1 MITSAVQGRQKLDE
15 LRKTLRGLP
24 YNPDLQKLLRNCET
38 TCSEVSKKE
47 VLVRSSHA
55 IAHTEKP
62 LKELNESIDRLEKF
76 ILIAKLMA

>member
-1 MITSAVQGRQKLDE
+1 MLFRS
-15 LRKTLRGLP
+15 
-24 YNPDLQKLLRNCET
+24 ET

-47 VLVRSSHA
+47 VLVRSSRA

-76 ILIAKLMA
+76 ILIAKLMI